1 MGASAMRLVGV
12 RKKAFVGSPTDS
24 LYHYSVGRDF
34 FVATGQFIGLIL
46 MKTTTTAKHSVSA
59 KTALRFVV
67 LIGVV
72 SLFAD
77 MTYEGARSINGPFLA
92 ILGAS
97 GTVVGVV
104 SGLGELTGYALR
116 LFSGYLSD
124 KTQEYWAIT
133 FFGYAVNLIAVPL
146 LALAGNWQIA
156 AVLMMLERIGK
167 AIRVPPRDAMLS
179 CATQHMGR
187 GWGFGLHEALDQLG
201 AVTGPLIVAAVLYFR
216 DGYQAAYGLLLIP
229 ALLALAMLTTARFL
243 YPHPQDLEFSET
255 RLQVQGFSKAF
266 WLYVVAAALIAAGF
280 ADFPLIAYHFQKTSV
295 AGPTLIPILYAVAM
309 DVDAIA
315 ALVFGRLF
323 DRIGLSTMILVAI
336 LSAFFAPL
344 VFFGGFSLA
353 ILGMALWGI
362 GMGAQE
368 SIMRAAVAGMVA
380 TERRGLAYGVFNT
393 AYGIS
398 WFLGSV
404 LIGILY
410 DVSIPWLVAFS
421 VTAQLASIPFFYFIR
436 KQIELSNA

>member
-1 MGASAMRLVGV
+1 MENM
-12 RKKAFVGSPTDS
+12 
-24 LYHYSVGRDF
+24 
-34 FVATGQFIGLIL
+34 
-46 MKTTTTAKHSVSA
+46 AKDTSNNISSNA
-59 KTALRFVV
+59 ALRFVV
-67 LIGVV
+67 LIGIV

-104 SGLGELTGYALR
+104 SGLGELIGYVLR
-116 LFSGYLSD
+116 LVSGYFSD
-124 KTQEYWAIT
+124 KTKNYWAIT

-156 AVLMMLERIGK
+156 AVLMMIERIGK

-179 CATQHMGR
+179 YATHHMGR

-216 DGYQAAYGLLLIP
+216 DGYRTGYALLLIP
-229 ALLALAMLTTARFL
+229 ALLALAVLTTARFL
-243 YPHPQDLEFSET
+243 YPHPQDLEINQKT
-255 RLQVQGFSKAF
+255 LQVQVFSRSF
-266 WLYVVAAALIAAGF
+266 WLYVIAAALIAAGF
-280 ADFPLIAYHFQKTSV
+280 ADFPLIAYHFQKTSL
-295 AGPTLIPILYAVAM
+295 ASPTLIPILYAVAM
-309 DVDAIA
+309 GVDALA
-315 ALVFGRLF
+315 ALIFGRLF
-323 DRIGLSTMILVAI
+323 DRIGLSTMMLVAV

-344 VFFGGFSLA
+344 VFFGTFSLA
-353 ILGMALWGI
+353 VLGMALWGMS
-362 GMGAQE
+362 MGAQE

-404 LIGILY
+404 LIGVLY

-436 KQIELSNA
+436 KNI